1 MIEMT
6 AIPPISLQNYR
17 IAAIIPCH
25 NEELTIAKV
34 VSQFQTFFARSGHLC
49 L

>member
-6 AIPPISLQNYR
+6 AVPPISLQNYR

-25 NEELTIAKV
+25 IDILTAV
-34 VSQFQTFFARSGHLC
+34 NGR
-49 L
+49 